1 MVFIDIYMH
10 YSMYILYIYFF
21 VKEKNNFIYFKLI
34 RNSD

>member
-21 VKEKNNFIYFKLI
+21 VKEKKISFIL
-34 RNSD
+34 S